1 LVVGAD
7 GSNPDDRPRR
17 TKFFLNWKF
26 LLAGNASEM
35 SQSLVEKKIFLIDGN
50 SQAYQAYYAI
60 KSDFTAPDGLP
71 TNATYGFTL
80 MLLKILREKKPDY
93 ILVAFDTAAP
103 TFRHKAYVDYKAQR
117 KGMPDDLVTQFEW
130 IKKVLAAYRI
140 KAVEMPG
147 YEADDVLGTLAR
159 RAADDGLTAVIVT
172 RDKDALQL
180 LGDNVLIWDNR
191 KDEFYSAADLQREM
205 EIRPSQVVDMMAFSG
220 DVSDNVPGIPGVGP
234 KTALALIQ
242 QYGSFDEVYKHVD
255 EIKGPKL
262 RANLVQYKD
271 DAVLSRE
278 LVTIDT
284 NVPIDVKIE
293 DFKAQPPDAER
304 LAELFRRLDFRSL
317 PGAGTVAAP
326 AAAVSAAEYILVDS
340 DDKLAA
346 LVAALDGAEAFAFDT
361 ETTGLSPIDASL
373 VGMSFAVRRGQAYYV
388 PVLCPPLERCLAKEK
403 VFPALKPFLEDPAK
417 RKIGQNLKYDI
428 LAMKQA
434 GVQVRGAHFDT
445 MVAAYVVDPGR
456 HRYNLGDLTADY
468 LAYTMIPIEDLIGKG
483 KKQITMDMVS
493 CARVAEYSGED
504 AEVSLRLA
512 RCLEPEIARLGEE
525 KLFRDVEMPLVEVL
539 ARMEATG
546 VRIDCDY
553 LSAMS
558 REFEKEISGLEARI
572 YKEAGREFNIA
583 SPKQLADVLFEERKL
598 SPGKRTKTAFSTD
611 VEVLERL
618 AEKDE
623 LARLVLEYRSL
634 TKLKG
639 TYLDALPRMV
649 SPKTGRVHC
658 SFNQTGTATGRL
670 SSSDPNLQNIP
681 IRTELGKRIRRAF
694 VTEPGCLLL
703 AADYSQI
710 ELRITA
716 HLSGDRTLIDAF
728 KRGEDI
734 HNFVARQIYGVDD
747 AGVTSEMRRTAKA
760 VNFGIIYGQ
769 SPYGLSRQLG
779 IPIGDAAQFID
790 AYFARYPGVEK
801 YIVDTLGAAKK
812 NSYVSTILGRRRYVS
827 GIEGLSPRNLNSSER
842 IAINTTIQGSAADM
856 IKLAM
861 LAIDRRQRE
870 AGSHARM
877 ILQIHDE
884 LVFEMPEDM
893 VASERPLIESAMA
906 NALELSVPVVVNV
919 GVGPSWLEAEA

>member
-1 LVVGAD
+1 
-7 GSNPDDRPRR
+7 
-17 TKFFLNWKF
+17 
-26 LLAGNASEM
+26 M
-35 SQSLVEKKIFLIDGN
+35 SQSHVEKKIFLIDGN

-71 TNATYGFTL
+71 TNAIYGFTL

-93 ILVAFDTAAP
+93 VVVAFDTPAP
-103 TFRHKAYVDYKAQR
+103 TFRHKAYTDYKAQR
-117 KGMPDDLVTQFEW
+117 KGMPDDLAIQLDW
-130 IKKVLAAYRI
+130 IRKVLDAYRI
-140 KAVEMPG
+140 KSVAIPG

-159 RAADDGLTAVIVT
+159 AAADEGLTAVIVT

-234 KTALALIQ
+234 KTALTLIQ
-242 QYGSFDEVYKHVD
+242 KYGSFDEVYRHVD
-255 EIKGPKL
+255 EVKGPKL
-262 RANLVQYKD
+262 RENLVQYKN

-284 NVPIDVKIE
+284 NVPIDFRIE
-293 DFKAQPPDAER
+293 DFQVQPPDAQS

-317 PGAGTVAAP
+317 PGAATAAATAAAP
-326 AAAVSAAEYILVDS
+326 APAASAAEYVLVDS
-340 DDKLAA
+340 DAKLTA
-346 LVAALDGAEAFAFDT
+346 LVNALEGAEAFAFDT
-361 ETTGLSPIDASL
+361 ETTSLSPIDASL
-373 VGMSFAVRRGQAYYV
+373 VGMSFAVRRGQAFYV
-388 PVLCPPLERCLAKEK
+388 PVLCPPLEHCLAKEK
-403 VFPALKPFLEDPAK
+403 VLAALKPLLENPAR

-428 LAMKQA
+428 IAMKEA
-434 GVQVRGAHFDT
+434 GVEVRGAHFDT

-456 HRYNLGDLTADY
+456 HRYNLGDLAVDY

-483 KKQITMDMVS
+483 RKQITMDMVS

-512 RCLEPEIARLGEE
+512 SCLEPEIERLGEE

-539 ARMEATG
+539 ARMEAAG
-546 VRIDCDY
+546 VKIDCDH
-553 LSAMS
+553 LAAMG
-558 REFEKEISGLEARI
+558 REFEKDISGLEARI
-572 YKEAGREFNIA
+572 YKEAGHEFNIA

-598 SPGKRTKTAFSTD
+598 SSGKRTKTGYSTD

-681 IRTELGKRIRRAF
+681 IRTELGRRIRRAF
-694 VTEPGCLLL
+694 VTEPGCVLL

-710 ELRITA
+710 ELRVAA

-734 HNFVARQIYGVDD
+734 HNFVAKQVYGVDD
-747 AGVTSEMRRTAKA
+747 RGVTSEMRRTAKA

-812 NSYVSTILGRRRYVS
+812 NGYVSTILGRRRYVS
-827 GIEGLSPRNLNSSER
+827 GVEGLSPRNLNSSER

-861 LAIDRRQRE
+861 LAIDARQRE

-884 LVFEMPEDM
+884 LVFEMPEEM
-893 VASERPLIESAMA
+893 VASERPLIESAMV